1 MDSVVANNQEFTR
14 RNKIH
19 PKKFALIVACGSL
32 MMMFAAFTS
41 AYIVRQAA
49 GNWLEFRLPNVF
61 FISTIILLASSL
73 TLHSSYLA
81 YKKGKEKTYRSLLL
95 VSFVLGFGF
104 IIAQYRGWIALA
116 GIGIELTTNPSGSFV
131 YVISGIH
138 VAHVLGG
145 LAALI
150 VATLHAFTLPYKV
163 TPKRKLRF
171 EMTLIYWHFVDLLWV
186 YLLLFFTMQ
195 S

>member
-1 MDSVVANNQEFTR
+1 MDSVVTNRQEITR

-61 FISTIILLASSL
+61 FVSTIILLASSL
-73 TLHSSYLA
+73 TLHGSYLA
-81 YKKGKEKTYRSLLL
+81 FKKGKEGAYRWLMVL
-95 VSFVLGFGF
+95 SFVLGMGF
-104 IIAQYRGWIALA
+104 VASQYMGWQALVD
-116 GIGIELTTNPSGSFV
+116 IGVELTTNPSGSFV
-131 YVISGIH
+131 YVISGVH

-145 LAALI
+145 IGALL
-150 VATLHAFTLPYKV
+150 VALLHAFTLPYKV

-186 YLLLFFTMQ
+186 YLLLFFVMQ
-195 S
+195 